1 MRLFQVLKRFA
12 YYIIQ
17 LDCKMNYKKL
27 WLGITTALSITPTF
41 SHAHG
46 TSITDIEHI
55 RVKGDVSTKNGAY
68 VSASQGWVSGDTLI
82 ERPTLRTGEILEFI
96 PGMMVTQHS
105 GSGKANQYF
114 LRGFNLDHGTD
125 FSVNVDGMPI
135 NMRSH
140 GHGQGYSDLNFI
152 IPELID
158 NLRFF
163 KGTYYA
169 NIGDFSSAGGALF
182 SLRNSLQQNVAVFTV
197 GEYGFFR
204 GVALNQLE
212 LTHGNIVS
220 AFEYQTYDGPW
231 TDVSED
237 VRKKNANIRYV
248 TPLADGELSIT
259 AMAYDN
265 SWNGA
270 DQIPERAV
278 EAGLID
284 RLGSLDTQVG
294 GTSSRYS
301 LSANY
306 KSEAL
311 NASLYAID
319 SNLSLF
325 SNFTYFLDDPTRGDQ
340 FEQTDQRN
348 IFGGEIFTV
357 LPLPITP
364 GSSVTIGSQFQYDDI
379 GNVGL
384 YRTQN
389 LQRFSTTREDTIDSL
404 SGALFAQSNI
414 VLSDSLSLSLGGR
427 YDYLSV
433 DVESDLPANSGDD
446 SDGLFTI
453 KAGLKYLLSDEVTTF
468 INIGQGLHSNDARGA
483 TLNIDPVSGESTES
497 SPLLVKSLGYETG
510 INFTDSHTFN
520 VSAALWYLE
529 LDSELVYVGDAGF
542 TEASRPSERY
552 GVEFSAYY
560 WINKYV
566 TSDIEAAWTH
576 ARFSDSV
583 DGEGD
588 HIEGTVPG
596 VISAGLTYY
605 EQSNQQG
612 LSYALR
618 ARYLSSRTVDSND
631 EISPPSTF
639 IVNTQ
644 IRYRATNWD
653 VVLEVLNTLDSDD
666 HDIDYFYASR
676 LQGEPNEG
684 VEDLH
689 FHPVE
694 PRNIRLSFALRY

>member
-1 MRLFQVLKRFA
+1 
-12 YYIIQ
+12 
-17 LDCKMNYKKL
+17 
-27 WLGITTALSITPTF
+27 
-41 SHAHG
+41 
-46 TSITDIEHI
+46 
-55 RVKGDVSTKNGAY
+55 
-68 VSASQGWVSGDTLI
+68 
-82 ERPTLRTGEILEFI
+82 
-96 PGMMVTQHS
+96 
-105 GSGKANQYF
+105 
-114 LRGFNLDHGTD
+114 
-125 FSVNVDGMPI
+125 
-135 NMRSH
+135 
-140 GHGQGYSDLNFI
+140 
-152 IPELID
+152 
-158 NLRFF
+158 
-163 KGTYYA
+163 
-169 NIGDFSSAGGALF
+169 
-182 SLRNSLQQNVAVFTV
+182 
-197 GEYGFFR
+197 
-204 GVALNQLE
+204 
-212 LTHGNIVS
+212 
-220 AFEYQTYDGPW
+220 
-231 TDVSED
+231 
-237 VRKKNANIRYV
+237 
-248 TPLADGELSIT
+248 
-259 AMAYDN
+259 
-265 SWNGA
+265 
-270 DQIPERAV
+270 
-278 EAGLID
+278 
-284 RLGSLDTQVG
+284 
-294 GTSSRYS
+294 
-301 LSANY
+301 
-306 KSEAL
+306 
-311 NASLYAID
+311 
-319 SNLSLF
+319 
-325 SNFTYFLDDPTRGDQ
+325 
-340 FEQTDQRN
+340 
-348 IFGGEIFTV
+348 
-357 LPLPITP
+357 
-364 GSSVTIGSQFQYDDI
+364 
-379 GNVGL
+379 
-384 YRTQN
+384 
-389 LQRFSTTREDTIDSL
+389 
-404 SGALFAQSNI
+404 
-414 VLSDSLSLSLGGR
+414 
-427 YDYLSV
+427 LSV

-588 HIEGTVPG
+588 YIQGTVPG

-694 PRNIRLSFALRY
+694 PRNIRLSLALRF